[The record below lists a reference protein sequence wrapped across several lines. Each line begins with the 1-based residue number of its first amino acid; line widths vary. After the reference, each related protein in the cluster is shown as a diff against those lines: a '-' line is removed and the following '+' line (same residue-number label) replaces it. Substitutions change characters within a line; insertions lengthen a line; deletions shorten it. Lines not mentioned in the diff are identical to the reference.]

1 MDELSATHVGDV
13 PTTTRSDEHRT
24 ESLTRPL
31 YFVVVRGR
39 LPGAM
44 IRLRP
49 GPTTI
54 GRSGDNV
61 LQIADNTVSRHHAR
75 LDYRPDGSVR
85 LIDFGSSNGTLVNDE
100 KVEPS
105 RIVILHDGDHVRF
118 GHGFVVKLS
127 RPTPCEERYQLEMF
141 EQVVRDPL
149 TGLHNRAF
157 LLDRVHTLASL
168 ASRRGLGLA
177 VMMVD
182 IDHFKTINDTYGHHA
197 GDGVLRQVAAEI
209 QRVTRQDDLVARFGG
224 EEFVIA
230 LPMPG
235 VQQII
240 DRADRIRVAISQKE
254 IPIGERSVWVS
265 ISIGLAYARADS
277 IRPFHLVAAADQN
290 LYRAKQAGRNRVI
303 AGSGTDAQLDL
314 DLLTQE
320 ESAWSLPVLAAPES
334 SR

>member
-1 MDELSATHVGDV
+1 MDELSATFIGDL
-13 PTTTRSDEHRT
+13 PPAAENPPRA
-24 ESLTRPL
+24 ESPARPL
-31 YFVVVRGR
+31 YFIVVRGR

-54 GRSGDNV
+54 GRAGDNV

-75 LDYRPDGSVR
+75 LDFRPDGSVR
-85 LIDFGSSNGTLVNDE
+85 LIDFGSTNGTLVNDR
-100 KVEPS
+100 KVEAAGP
-105 RIVILHDGDHVRF
+105 IALNDGDHVQF

-127 RPTPCEERYQLEMF
+127 RPTPREERYQLEMF
-141 EQVVRDPL
+141 ERVVRDPL

-157 LLDRVHTLASL
+157 LLDRVHTLANL

-177 VMMVD
+177 VLMVD
-182 IDHFKTINDTYGHHA
+182 IDHFKQINDTFGHHA

-209 QRVTRQDDLVARFGG
+209 QRITRQDDLVARFGG

-235 VQQII
+235 VQQVI
-240 DRADRIRVAISQKE
+240 DRADRMRTTVADKE
-254 IPIGERSVWVS
+254 IPIGERHVRVTV
-265 ISIGLAYARADS
+265 SIGLAYAKADA

-303 AGSGTDAQLDL
+303 AGSGSDAQLDL

-320 ESAWSLPVLAAPES
+320 ESAWCLPVLSSPES
-334 SR
+334 AR